1 VRRLPWAGLALLLLA
16 AVEITIFIV
25 VGKAIGAGW
34 TVLLVLATSAIGA
47 WALRRVGPRSW
58 RTFRD
63 AVQEGRPPGNAATEG
78 LLALAG
84 GVLLV
89 IPGFL
94 TDFFGALLLLPFVR
108 RPVRGVVSYRLTGRL
123 RPDVATSL
131 FGPRRVRARAGANP
145 TSEPPPPPGSVESM
159 PIEGEIIDPR

>member
-1 VRRLPWAGLALLLLA
+1 MRRLPWVGLALLVLA
-16 AVEITIFIV
+16 AVEITIFII

-34 TVLLVLATSAIGA
+34 TVLLVLATSVLGA

-63 AVQEGRPPGNAATEG
+63 DVQEGRPPGNAATEG

-89 IPGFL
+89 VPGFL
-94 TDFFGALLLLPFVR
+94 TDFIGLLLLVPLVR
-108 RPVRGVVSYRLTGRL
+108 RMVRGGVSRSLTGRL

-131 FGPRRVRARAGANP
+131 FGPRRVRARAGSNP
-145 TSEPPPPPGSVESM
+145 AGGPPPPPGSVDSV
-159 PIEGEIIDPR
+159 PIEGEIIDPQ